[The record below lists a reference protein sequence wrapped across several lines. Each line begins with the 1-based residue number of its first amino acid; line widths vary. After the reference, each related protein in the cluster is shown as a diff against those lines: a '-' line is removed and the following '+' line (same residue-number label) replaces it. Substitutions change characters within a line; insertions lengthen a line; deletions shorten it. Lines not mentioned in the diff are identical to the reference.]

1 MAKELN
7 QNQQTEAIKQSVG
20 GLLRASVPIKASS
33 MVVQKVREETGI
45 EVEIERVRAVLKD
58 ELGLGYRMAKKIPV
72 QCNTE
77 RCLVL
82 RQQYAMAMIPLLR
95 A

>member
-7 QNQQTEAIKQSVG
+7 QRQQTEVIKQSVVD
-20 GLLRASVPIKASS
+20 LLQASVPIKASS
-33 MVVQKVREETGI
+33 MVVQKVRDDTGI

>member
-1 MAKELN
+1 MRD
-7 QNQQTEAIKQSVG
+7 
-20 GLLRASVPIKASS
+20 LLQASVPIKASRE
-33 MVVQKVREETGI
+33 VVQKVYEETGF
-45 EVEIERVRAVLKD
+45 EVKPEQVKAVLKD
-58 ELGLGYRMAKKIPV
+58 ELGLSYRMAKKISI

-82 RQQYAMAMIPLLR
+82 RQQYAMAMIPLLK